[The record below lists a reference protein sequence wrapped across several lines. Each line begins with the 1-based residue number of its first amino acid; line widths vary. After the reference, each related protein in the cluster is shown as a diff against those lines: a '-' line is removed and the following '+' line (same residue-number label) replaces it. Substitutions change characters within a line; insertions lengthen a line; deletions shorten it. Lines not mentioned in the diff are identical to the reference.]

1 MGPTS
6 RRWRVACAID
16 FYAARDAEVE
26 VVAHEALVAGPDDR
40 RHVAAVAGHV
50 DVDLARARR
59 GGGRRRGAGAHGA
72 GRGARG
78 RRDES
83 RDSVERPRLAIER
96 GLELLVGR
104 YFADVLLVVD
114 VEEVERLG
122 LGGERA
128 DGLAQL
134 GVGGAAVSQ
143 VHAVH
148 HGAAAAEEF

>member
-1 MGPTS
+1 M
-6 RRWRVACAID
+6 
-16 FYAARDAEVE
+16 
-26 VVAHEALVAGPDDR
+26 
-40 RHVAAVAGHV
+40 
-50 DVDLARARR
+50 DLARARR

-104 YFADVLLVVD
+104 HFADVLLVVD
-114 VEEVERLG
+114 VVEVERLER

-134 GVGGAAVSQ
+134 GVGGAAVAQ
-143 VHAVH
+143 LHAVH
-148 HGAAAAEEF
+148 HCAAAAEEF

>member
-6 RRWRVACAID
+6 RRWRVARAID

-50 DVDLARARR
+50 DVDLARARL
-59 GGGRRRGAGAHGA
+59 GGRRHSDGPDGA

-78 RRDES
+78 RRDER
-83 RDSVERPRLAIER
+83 RDAGGERAGIEA
-96 GLELLVGR
+96 GLEFIVGR
-104 YFADVLLVVD
+104 NFADVLLVVD

-134 GVGGAAVSQ
+134 DVGGAAVSQ
-143 VHAVH
+143 LHAVH